1 MRCYT
6 LKEFNN
12 NKGLLDSS
20 VDATYII
27 HLIGNGRLDHVYSQM
42 KDYIITKTTYILFNK
57 GYKKCKKNKNI
68 DGTAKDLIDAFL
80 YIFKDA
86 KIKNYN
92 NILILED
99 DFTFLPLI
107 KDNNVID
114 DINNFIIKKQND
126 EFIYYLGCIPYIII
140 PSMTNHNI
148 VILSSG
154 THSCIYSNK
163 IINKVLNMKEELTD
177 WDYMC
182 NFKCYGKRYMYN
194 KLLCYQLFPRTENS
208 KSWGGNS
215 FFMSNICKI
224 GFKIAQLLQLDK
236 RHDIGY
242 PLFYNLSKV
251 LFILIVIIIIYLTN
265 CIIKIVKIKKIG
277 KIIGKTIIF

>member
-27 HLIGNGRLDHVYSQM
+27 HLVDNGRLDHVYSQM

-68 DGTAKDLIDAFL
+68 DGPAKDLIDAFL

-107 KDNNVID
+107 KDNNVIS

-126 EFIYYLGCIPYIII
+126 EFIYYLGCIPFIMI
-140 PSMTNHNI
+140 PSNSNHNI
-148 VILSSG
+148 VIVSAG
-154 THSCIYSNK
+154 THACIYSNK
-163 IINKVLNMKEELTD
+163 TINNILNMKEEFVD
-177 WDYMC
+177 WDYIC
-182 NFKCYGKRYMYN
+182 NLKFIGKRYMYN
-194 KLLCYQLFPRTENS
+194 KLLCYQLFTETENA
-208 KSWGGNS
+208 KSWGKN
-215 FFMSNICKI
+215 NNKI
-224 GFKIAQLLQLDK
+224 MVILGKIFLKLSKLLQLDK

-251 LFILIVIIIIYLTN
+251 LFVLIIIIILYLIN
-265 CIIKIVKIKKIG
+265 LYYKHCKKLIK
-277 KIIGKTIIF
+277 